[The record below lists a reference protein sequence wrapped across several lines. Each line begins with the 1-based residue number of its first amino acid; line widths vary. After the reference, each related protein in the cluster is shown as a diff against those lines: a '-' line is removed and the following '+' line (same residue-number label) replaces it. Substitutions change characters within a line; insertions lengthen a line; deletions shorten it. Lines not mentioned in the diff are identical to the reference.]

1 MEMNFLDLP
10 EECIATMISFTSPF
24 DACRISAVS
33 KLLRSAAD
41 SNTTWE
47 RFLPSDYRMYIDNS
61 LSRFSNKQLF
71 LRFCESPLLIED
83 GRTSFWMEKR
93 SGKKCWMLS
102 ARKLD
107 IVWVDSPEFWI
118 WVSIPDSRFEE
129 VAGLLMV
136 CWFEIRGKIST
147 SLLSKATN
155 YSAYLVFK
163 EQEMG
168 SFGFESLPLEV
179 SFRSTRTEVYNNRR
193 VFLKSGTQES
203 REDGW
208 LEIELGEYYVGFDDE
223 EIEMSV
229 LETREGG
236 WKGGIIVQGIEIRP
250 KELL

>member
-10 EECIATMISFTSPF
+10 EECIAAVISFTSPY

-41 SNTTWE
+41 SNNTWE
-47 RFLPSDYRMYIDNS
+47 RFLPSDYRMCIDNS

-136 CWFEIRGKIST
+136 CWFEIRG
-147 SLLSKATN
+147 
-155 YSAYLVFK
+155 
-163 EQEMG
+163 
-168 SFGFESLPLEV
+168 
-179 SFRSTRTEVYNNRR
+179 
-193 VFLKSGTQES
+193 TQES

>member
-1 MEMNFLDLP
+1 MNFLDLP

-136 CWFEIRGKIST
+136 CWFEIRG
-147 SLLSKATN
+147 
-155 YSAYLVFK
+155 
-163 EQEMG
+163 
-168 SFGFESLPLEV
+168 
-179 SFRSTRTEVYNNRR
+179 
-193 VFLKSGTQES
+193 TQES